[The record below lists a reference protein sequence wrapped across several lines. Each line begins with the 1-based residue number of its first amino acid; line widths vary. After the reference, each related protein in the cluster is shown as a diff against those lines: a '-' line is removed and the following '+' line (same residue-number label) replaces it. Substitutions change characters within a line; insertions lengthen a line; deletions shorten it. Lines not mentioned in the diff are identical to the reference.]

1 MRPTFFNHFCAG
13 EDEVSIVPTINYL
26 QNNGIGAIL
35 DYAAEAD
42 VVEEEEGSGGEG
54 GDGVDVGAA
63 APPAPSSVSATLP
76 TPPPPSSSS
85 STISSHHTPSV
96 SSSRREEDRLGVS
109 SARVYDYT
117 TELQCDENAKIF
129 DNAIRAVHN
138 VTPTG
143 YVWDAW
149 CSQA

>member
-1 MRPTFFNHFCAG
+1 MQ
-13 EDEVSIVPTINYL
+13 D
-26 QNNGIGAIL
+26 NGIGAIL

-42 VVEEEEGSGGEG
+42 VVEEGEEGGG
-54 GDGVDVGAA
+54 GADNVVNN
-63 APPAPSSVSATLP
+63 PGPSAVSATLS
-76 TPPPPSSSS
+76 TPPPPGAPSPSSSASAPSSSS
-85 STISSHHTPSV
+85 SSPSS
-96 SSSRREEDRLGVS
+96 SSSRREFDRVGVE

-143 YVWDAW
+143 YVIRP
-149 CSQA
+149 CYLL